1 MSRQA
6 FSRQLARLNRQ
17 HLGTSKRV
25 NDTILKIVANG
36 VPETAFRIAG
46 INGEPVYKL
55 RIRIGHHGSRACR
68 LVFYYK
74 EGTVEPLLIYQKSDK
89 EDAAPAEIIAAL
101 RAADLLPPPRPS
113 GPQSEL

>member
-6 FSRQLARLNRQ
+6 FSRQLARLNRK
-17 HLGTSKRV
+17 HPGTSRRV
-25 NDTILKIVANG
+25 NDTIGKMTANG
-36 VPETAFRIAG
+36 VPESAFRIPG

-68 LVFYYK
+68 LIFHYK
-74 EGTVEPLLIYQKSDK
+74 NGIVEPLLIYQKSDK

-101 RAADLLPPPRPS
+101 RAAGLLPPPRPS
-113 GPQSEL
+113 EPQKQM